1 VPPRFRSV
9 AALLA
14 IALVLPAFFR
24 LKAEA
29 AGSERSGGSRS
40 WESRSLRPRDLDE
53 SRSFR
58 LQAEGHLRVSG
69 TRFLN
74 PDGSVFQWRGI
85 TAFRLLEFVAHGREA
100 EADAYLAWTAAKKLT
115 VVRVLAMADGI
126 FQLSP
131 RDGERVLPRLLEMA
145 NRHGIYVEVVALTG
159 TAVAKVDIP
168 RFVRAIG
175 AICARHPNALL
186 ELANEPG
193 HPTQSA
199 VVHDPVYMRSLLKL
213 VPKRVP
219 TALGSV
225 EYDDRFA
232 AGQYVT
238 WHAPRTRDWPEE
250 IAKGAAL
257 VAKFKKPVIS
267 DEPIGAADTAVPE
280 RRDANPE
287 HFRRAGAASR
297 RAGLGATFHSDG
309 GVQANSPA
317 STHGWRVLRRF
328 RLAGIEVA
336 RSCAI
341 VGPGVSVNRE
351 R

>member
-1 VPPRFRSV
+1 VRRRFRSV

-14 IALVLPAFFR
+14 IALAHPACSRVSAFS
-24 LKAEA
+24 EA
-29 AGSERSGGSRS
+29 TA
-40 WESRSLRPRDLDE
+40 PKK
-53 SRSFR
+53 
-58 LQAEGHLRVSG
+58 AEGHLKVSG

-74 PDGSVFQWRGI
+74 PDGSTFKWRGI

-100 EADAYLAWTAAKKLT
+100 EADAFLAWAASKKLT

-126 FQLSP
+126 FELTP
-131 RDGERVLPRLLEMA
+131 ADGERALPRLLEIA
-145 NRHGIYVEVVALTG
+145 NGHGIYVEVVALTG
-159 TAVAKVDIP
+159 TAVVKLDIP

-199 VVHDPVYMRSLLKL
+199 AVHDPVYMRSLLKL
-213 VPKRVP
+213 VPKAVP

-225 EYDDRFA
+225 EYGDRFA

-238 WHAPRTRDWPEE
+238 WHAPRTHDWPEE

-267 DEPIGAADTAVPE
+267 DEPIGAADAAVPG

-287 HFRRAGAASR
+287 NFRRAGAASR
-297 RAGLGATFHSDG
+297 RAGLGATFHYDG
-309 GVQANSPA
+309 GVQAKPLTRIELA
-317 STHGWRVLRRF
+317 CLDAW
-328 RLAGIEVA
+328 LAGLVEKT
-336 RSCAI
+336 
-341 VGPGVSVNRE
+341 GPGISANR
-351 R
+351 